1 MNIPTVAEIQALQVQ
16 NFERESEERRK
27 GIVQLA
33 DEITEF
39 IVKWLKKS
47 TGFPVNIPYIVDN
60 WSFNVQGPMT
70 QVFMIVCD
78 RLEAAD
84 SRYIL
89 SAAPQSYHDG
99 TKTKYNIIIN
109 IK

>member
-16 NFERESEERRK
+16 NFERESAEYNRAVK
-27 GIVQLA
+27 DLA
-33 DEITEF
+33 DEVTKH
-39 IVKWLKKS
+39 IVEWLKKS

-60 WSFNVQGPMT
+60 WSFNV